1 METKELCNKIKYL
14 IKKQKSFIE
23 ICNELQLKDY
33 EVIGLI
39 GLMKQ
44 DGELIDYVNGELVR
58 LKTPPKIN
66 DVYQVEASSSHIPL
80 LLISDTHLC
89 SKYDRLDILR
99 YLYAKADE
107 RGVKH
112 ILHSGDF
119 TDGRSNRPEHIY
131 ELREPSYEGQ
141 VDYCVEKYPTFD
153 GKTYVISGN
162 HDDWWYK
169 STGSEI
175 VKAIANRRDD
185 IVYLGS
191 DVADMQI
198 GKLKVRLFHGKGGNA
213 YAKCFDCE
221 TEILTENGW
230 KYFCDLT
237 KNEKVA
243 TLNLKKN
250 EFEWQQPI
258 DYINQQYNGEMYH
271 FKSRTI
277 DMMVTPNHRMLVK
290 RYDKNILQYRKKD
303 LIMPSKSHQK
313 INLDWQIIEAK
324 DLENAKR
331 QEWQFKRGGQSWTGD
346 LIESVDIP
354 IRSPKKYASNPI
366 KHIGSVKIEDIAELI
381 AWYTTE
387 GYSDGKKIS
396 ISQSEVA
403 NSNNH
408 KKIIDLFKRIGFK
421 KIKTSGRDNKDIS
434 VYSVELSEYLIR
446 ECGSGSYN
454 KFLPKWLKNQPSN
467 ILKIVFDTMIEGDGW
482 KIGKSSF
489 GYKSVS
495 KRLLDDVS
503 EIAHK
508 LGYGVSKNKDTIT
521 MSAIQNYPTINNKP
535 EKINYS
541 GNIYCVSVPNTIILV
556 RRNGKTCWSGNSY
569 KVQKYLD
576 SIPLEER
583 PHILQTGHIHQSFYM
598 KQDDTHC
605 FQTSCLEDLTPF
617 ARSMGFANDKSVWW
631 VDVEMNDRGQIQN
644 ITQELETFNTKK
656 LVRRK

>member
-1 METKELCNKIKYL
+1 METKELCNKIKCL

-141 VDYCVEKYPTFD
+141 VEYCVEKYPTFS

-191 DVADMQI
+191 DVADMKI

-213 YAKCFDCE
+213 YAK
-221 TEILTENGW
+221 
-230 KYFCDLT
+230 
-237 KNEKVA
+237 
-243 TLNLKKN
+243 
-250 EFEWQQPI
+250 
-258 DYINQQYNGEMYH
+258 
-271 FKSRTI
+271 
-277 DMMVTPNHRMLVK
+277 
-290 RYDKNILQYRKKD
+290 
-303 LIMPSKSHQK
+303 
-313 INLDWQIIEAK
+313 
-324 DLENAKR
+324 
-331 QEWQFKRGGQSWTGD
+331 
-346 LIESVDIP
+346 
-354 IRSPKKYASNPI
+354 
-366 KHIGSVKIEDIAELI
+366 
-381 AWYTTE
+381 
-387 GYSDGKKIS
+387 
-396 ISQSEVA
+396 
-403 NSNNH
+403 
-408 KKIIDLFKRIGFK
+408 
-421 KIKTSGRDNKDIS
+421 
-434 VYSVELSEYLIR
+434 
-446 ECGSGSYN
+446 
-454 KFLPKWLKNQPSN
+454 
-467 ILKIVFDTMIEGDGW
+467 
-482 KIGKSSF
+482 
-489 GYKSVS
+489 
-495 KRLLDDVS
+495 
-503 EIAHK
+503 
-508 LGYGVSKNKDTIT
+508 
-521 MSAIQNYPTINNKP
+521 
-535 EKINYS
+535 
-541 GNIYCVSVPNTIILV
+541 
-556 RRNGKTCWSGNSY
+556 SY

>member
-1 METKELCNKIKYL
+1 METKELCNKIKCL

-175 VKAIANRRDD
+175 VKAIANRRED
-185 IVYLGS
+185 IIYLGS
-191 DVADMQI
+191 DVADMKI
-198 GKLKVRLFHGKGGNA
+198 GKLKIRLFHGKGGNA
-213 YAKCFDCE
+213 YAK
-221 TEILTENGW
+221 
-230 KYFCDLT
+230 
-237 KNEKVA
+237 
-243 TLNLKKN
+243 
-250 EFEWQQPI
+250 
-258 DYINQQYNGEMYH
+258 
-271 FKSRTI
+271 
-277 DMMVTPNHRMLVK
+277 
-290 RYDKNILQYRKKD
+290 
-303 LIMPSKSHQK
+303 
-313 INLDWQIIEAK
+313 
-324 DLENAKR
+324 
-331 QEWQFKRGGQSWTGD
+331 
-346 LIESVDIP
+346 
-354 IRSPKKYASNPI
+354 
-366 KHIGSVKIEDIAELI
+366 
-381 AWYTTE
+381 
-387 GYSDGKKIS
+387 
-396 ISQSEVA
+396 
-403 NSNNH
+403 
-408 KKIIDLFKRIGFK
+408 
-421 KIKTSGRDNKDIS
+421 
-434 VYSVELSEYLIR
+434 
-446 ECGSGSYN
+446 
-454 KFLPKWLKNQPSN
+454 
-467 ILKIVFDTMIEGDGW
+467 
-482 KIGKSSF
+482 
-489 GYKSVS
+489 
-495 KRLLDDVS
+495 
-503 EIAHK
+503 
-508 LGYGVSKNKDTIT
+508 
-521 MSAIQNYPTINNKP
+521 
-535 EKINYS
+535 
-541 GNIYCVSVPNTIILV
+541 
-556 RRNGKTCWSGNSY
+556 SY

-631 VDVEMNDRGQIQN
+631 VDVEMNDKGQIQN

>member
-14 IKKQKSFIE
+14 VKKKKGFIE

-44 DGELIDYVNGELVR
+44 DGELIDYINGELVR

-191 DVADMQI
+191 DVADMKI

-213 YAKCFDCE
+213 YAK
-221 TEILTENGW
+221 
-230 KYFCDLT
+230 
-237 KNEKVA
+237 
-243 TLNLKKN
+243 
-250 EFEWQQPI
+250 
-258 DYINQQYNGEMYH
+258 
-271 FKSRTI
+271 
-277 DMMVTPNHRMLVK
+277 
-290 RYDKNILQYRKKD
+290 
-303 LIMPSKSHQK
+303 
-313 INLDWQIIEAK
+313 
-324 DLENAKR
+324 
-331 QEWQFKRGGQSWTGD
+331 
-346 LIESVDIP
+346 
-354 IRSPKKYASNPI
+354 
-366 KHIGSVKIEDIAELI
+366 
-381 AWYTTE
+381 
-387 GYSDGKKIS
+387 
-396 ISQSEVA
+396 
-403 NSNNH
+403 
-408 KKIIDLFKRIGFK
+408 
-421 KIKTSGRDNKDIS
+421 
-434 VYSVELSEYLIR
+434 
-446 ECGSGSYN
+446 
-454 KFLPKWLKNQPSN
+454 
-467 ILKIVFDTMIEGDGW
+467 
-482 KIGKSSF
+482 
-489 GYKSVS
+489 
-495 KRLLDDVS
+495 
-503 EIAHK
+503 
-508 LGYGVSKNKDTIT
+508 
-521 MSAIQNYPTINNKP
+521 
-535 EKINYS
+535 
-541 GNIYCVSVPNTIILV
+541 
-556 RRNGKTCWSGNSY
+556 SY

>member
-39 GLMKQ
+39 DLMKQ
-44 DGELIDYVNGELVR
+44 DGELIDYVNGGLVR

-66 DVYQVEASSSHIPL
+66 DVYQVEASSLHIPL

-141 VDYCVEKYPTFD
+141 VDYCVDKYPTFD

-191 DVADMQI
+191 DVADMKI

-213 YAKCFDCE
+213 YAK
-221 TEILTENGW
+221 
-230 KYFCDLT
+230 
-237 KNEKVA
+237 
-243 TLNLKKN
+243 
-250 EFEWQQPI
+250 
-258 DYINQQYNGEMYH
+258 
-271 FKSRTI
+271 
-277 DMMVTPNHRMLVK
+277 
-290 RYDKNILQYRKKD
+290 
-303 LIMPSKSHQK
+303 
-313 INLDWQIIEAK
+313 
-324 DLENAKR
+324 
-331 QEWQFKRGGQSWTGD
+331 
-346 LIESVDIP
+346 
-354 IRSPKKYASNPI
+354 
-366 KHIGSVKIEDIAELI
+366 
-381 AWYTTE
+381 
-387 GYSDGKKIS
+387 
-396 ISQSEVA
+396 
-403 NSNNH
+403 
-408 KKIIDLFKRIGFK
+408 
-421 KIKTSGRDNKDIS
+421 
-434 VYSVELSEYLIR
+434 
-446 ECGSGSYN
+446 
-454 KFLPKWLKNQPSN
+454 
-467 ILKIVFDTMIEGDGW
+467 
-482 KIGKSSF
+482 
-489 GYKSVS
+489 
-495 KRLLDDVS
+495 
-503 EIAHK
+503 
-508 LGYGVSKNKDTIT
+508 
-521 MSAIQNYPTINNKP
+521 
-535 EKINYS
+535 
-541 GNIYCVSVPNTIILV
+541 
-556 RRNGKTCWSGNSY
+556 SY

-631 VDVEMNDRGQIQN
+631 VDVEMNDKGQIQN

>member
-1 METKELCNKIKYL
+1 METKELCNKIKCL

-66 DVYQVEASSSHIPL
+66 DVYQVEATSSHIPL

-141 VDYCVEKYPTFD
+141 VDYCVEKYPTFN

-162 HDDWWYK
+162 RDDWWYK

-191 DVADMQI
+191 DVADMKI

-213 YAKCFDCE
+213 YAK
-221 TEILTENGW
+221 
-230 KYFCDLT
+230 
-237 KNEKVA
+237 
-243 TLNLKKN
+243 
-250 EFEWQQPI
+250 
-258 DYINQQYNGEMYH
+258 
-271 FKSRTI
+271 
-277 DMMVTPNHRMLVK
+277 
-290 RYDKNILQYRKKD
+290 
-303 LIMPSKSHQK
+303 
-313 INLDWQIIEAK
+313 
-324 DLENAKR
+324 
-331 QEWQFKRGGQSWTGD
+331 
-346 LIESVDIP
+346 
-354 IRSPKKYASNPI
+354 
-366 KHIGSVKIEDIAELI
+366 
-381 AWYTTE
+381 
-387 GYSDGKKIS
+387 
-396 ISQSEVA
+396 
-403 NSNNH
+403 
-408 KKIIDLFKRIGFK
+408 
-421 KIKTSGRDNKDIS
+421 
-434 VYSVELSEYLIR
+434 
-446 ECGSGSYN
+446 
-454 KFLPKWLKNQPSN
+454 
-467 ILKIVFDTMIEGDGW
+467 
-482 KIGKSSF
+482 
-489 GYKSVS
+489 
-495 KRLLDDVS
+495 
-503 EIAHK
+503 
-508 LGYGVSKNKDTIT
+508 
-521 MSAIQNYPTINNKP
+521 
-535 EKINYS
+535 
-541 GNIYCVSVPNTIILV
+541 
-556 RRNGKTCWSGNSY
+556 SY